1 MNKIIPCGNCG
12 TMLYSGDHED
22 MIEFKG
28 VAYSLTIN
36 DNLSAIVEQ
45 AFMAGQAAEGVDPSA
60 SEASDYR
67 RRVGLSK

>member
-12 TMLYSGDHED
+12 TLLRSADHKD

-36 DNLSAIVEQ
+36 DNLTGIVEV
-45 AFMAGQAAEGVDPSA
+45 AFMEGQAAAGGIPSA
-60 SEASDYR
+60 SQASDYR
-67 RRVGLSK
+67 CRVGLSK